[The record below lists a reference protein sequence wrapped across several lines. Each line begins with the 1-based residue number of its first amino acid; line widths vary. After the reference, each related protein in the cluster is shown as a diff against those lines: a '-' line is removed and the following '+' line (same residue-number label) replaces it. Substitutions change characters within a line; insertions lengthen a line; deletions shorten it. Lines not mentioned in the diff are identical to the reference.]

1 MSSAQTKIVKLQ
13 IQFSSVRFL
22 FPSLVEQNTYINII
36 TLQKNGHATKQN
48 NIETCKN
55 SIDYT
60 S

>member
-22 FPSLVEQNTYINII
+22 FPSLVKQNTYINII
-36 TLQKNGHATKQN
+36 TLRKNGHATKRN